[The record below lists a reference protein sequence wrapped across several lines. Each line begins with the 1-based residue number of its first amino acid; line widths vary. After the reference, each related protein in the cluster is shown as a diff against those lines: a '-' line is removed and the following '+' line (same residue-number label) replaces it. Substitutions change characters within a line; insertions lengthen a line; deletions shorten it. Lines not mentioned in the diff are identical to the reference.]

1 MSIFIAEMFIGV
13 CALAGIIALSKANNL
28 TWIPVIGF
36 LAGYALS
43 TDPSYH
49 FSSAFGGLT
58 FGFLV
63 SLIATYWL
71 NRKQKKSDS
80 NQDN

>member
-1 MSIFIAEMFIGV
+1 MSIFIAEMFIGTA
-13 CALAGIIALSKANNL
+13 ALSGIITFSKANNL
-28 TWIPVIGF
+28 LWIPVIGF

-71 NRKQKKSDS
+71 NRKKKKSDS
-80 NQDN
+80 NREN